1 MYRGLNDIN
10 SILRRLA
17 GGLGYSRIGKKS
29 WVSYAKSLD
38 WTVSRG
44 SISLRGLEKQPKLI
58 LYDSAFLRAY
68 LQTD

>member
-1 MYRGLNDIN
+1 M
-10 SILRRLA
+10 LA
-17 GGLGYSRIGKKS
+17 NWKKS

-44 SISLRGLEKQPKLI
+44 SISLWGLEKQPKLI